1 MRDRSTILRQIRQ
14 IGAVA
19 FPVLLIGAL
28 PFVSF
33 AFAGESARSPISLS
47 DALAAFKKQQY
58 VQTLELLDRLA
69 HEGIASPDVST
80 LKIRT
85 LLKLGRPVDALT
97 EYERLEHQLKR
108 DDEPLLREIA
118 IGFITPLLKDM
129 REQMRG
135 AAYTALKE
143 LDSDE
148 AIPYFEGGLSDG
160 SGLVRALAAEGL
172 GRREAGRRS
181 PRLRKALEDQA
192 GLVKAAAIK
201 ALGRTGDRSVI
212 PALERAQSDELPIVR
227 VAALGALFRMGRKEA
242 WDRLLRAAEALN
254 PEERA
259 AALRVMGELKEAR
272 AYPVLL
278 EAMTYQQPSVRG
290 AAAQA
295 LGMLAKPEA
304 AASLRKSLQD
314 PVPAVR
320 ATAALSLA
328 ELGSKESVSALRQ
341 VLADSSPMV
350 QAKAAAALLR
360 LNEPYES
367 VAPVIRKL
375 TQQND
380 PGVRAESAKALGS
393 AAGANAR
400 EAVEALRTL
409 LVDALPLPRMVA
421 ARSLGHIGT
430 REAVPI
436 LKAALKDQDE
446 AVRATAGGALARIL
460 TSR

>member
-1 MRDRSTILRQIRQ
+1 MKWRSMTIPRQVW
-14 IGAVA
+14 AVFLA
-19 FPVLLIGAL
+19 SLLIEAL
-28 PFVSF
+28 FFGFLVF
-33 AFAGESARSPISLS
+33 AADSARPSIALK
-47 DALAAFKKQQY
+47 DAQAAFEKKQYAQS
-58 VQTLELLDRLA
+58 LELLDRLA
-69 HEGIASPDVST
+69 REEGLSVEART
-80 LKIRT
+80 LKIRA
-85 LLKLGRPVDALT
+85 LLRLGRPVDALT

-108 DDEPLLREIA
+108 DDEPLLREVA

-148 AIPYFEGGLSDG
+148 TIPYFEDGLGDG

-181 PRLRKALEDQA
+181 PRLRKALEDRA

-201 ALGRTGDRSVI
+201 VFGRAGDRTVI
-212 PALERAQSDELPIVR
+212 PALERAQGDELPIVR
-227 VAALGALFRMGRKEA
+227 AAAYGALFRLGRKEA
-242 WDRLLRAAEALN
+242 WDQLRRSAEALN

-259 AALRVMGELKEAR
+259 AALRVMGELKEDR
-272 AYPVLL
+272 AYPILI
-278 EAMTYQQPSVRG
+278 EAMDYKQPSVRG

-304 AASLRKSLQD
+304 AVSLQRALED

-328 ELGSKESVSALRQ
+328 ELGLKESVSALKRA
-341 VLADSSPMV
+341 LADSSPMV

-375 TQQND
+375 AQQND
-380 PGVRAESAKALGS
+380 PGMRAESAKALGS
-393 AAGANAR
+393 ATGVNAR
-400 EAVEALRTL
+400 EAVESLRIL

-421 ARSLGHIGT
+421 ARSLGHIGV

-436 LKAALKDQDE
+436 LKAALRDQDE

-460 TSR
+460 ALR